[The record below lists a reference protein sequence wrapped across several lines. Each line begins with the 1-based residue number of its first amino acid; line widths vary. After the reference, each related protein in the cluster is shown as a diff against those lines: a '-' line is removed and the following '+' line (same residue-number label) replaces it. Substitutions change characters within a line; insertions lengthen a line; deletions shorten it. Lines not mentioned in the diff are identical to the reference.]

1 MAKIIKLSDSCNI
14 TRKLYLN
21 ADNIRYFHT
30 VEDGNIKFT
39 KIYIIDQE
47 SARGKES
54 AEAVM
59 RLINN

>member
-1 MAKIIKLSDSCNI
+1 MAKIIKLTDSCSGHN
-14 TRKLYLN
+14 KLYLN